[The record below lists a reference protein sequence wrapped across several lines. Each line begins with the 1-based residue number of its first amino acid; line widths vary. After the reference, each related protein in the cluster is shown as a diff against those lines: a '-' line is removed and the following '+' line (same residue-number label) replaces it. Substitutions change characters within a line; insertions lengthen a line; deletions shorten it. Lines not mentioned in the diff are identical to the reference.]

1 MKNANNKEIKIYI
14 DNNDVEETYGEIINF
29 TITQNGNYQD
39 MYCIKSNLLTLTIL
53 TDELDLY
60 DTSLKGLSVIV
71 ENVTDN
77 VTMFNGVI
85 SQTPAAQPYN
95 YEKESFT
102 LYAVD
107 ALKNS
112 WVSNDFP
119 VGQYSVE
126 EVFNMCCGIDNWV
139 YFAFLDIDIQHTIVD
154 VSMITDTTATKE
166 QMMLELAKLLC
177 CQIEITANTVVIKS
191 PLELS
196 NSVPT
201 VYAQYADTN
210 KGLNDCMQS
219 CQIQVV
225 EEKTTT
231 SSSETVIDKK
241 DYVWDSSL
249 NKSVA
254 WNFPLGVQLSAYD
267 SSSVLPIKQRFG
279 LTREPYSA
287 WSGYVFKNK
296 WGDGQD
302 TSDFYSRYQPYL
314 QHDDTGRWE
323 GFTAEQYVSFYRYG
337 TEQNTSYDSSCAK
350 EIQIATDVSTI
361 SMNDERVTDARWLNG
376 EWITVANDS
385 SNYPLLFRSATFND
399 MDEWPSYDAS
409 TMSPTSTPSF
419 KTHTLIIPP
428 SNRKLY
434 VGFDNL
440 NNSYRKALKEE
451 NLSIYFTRTYEVKLQ
466 PYTLYKTKQYLLAHI
481 NLNLLCGEDSGD
493 FNDLP
498 LQTFWSNGNAKLNYL
513 QREGTSYDTIFNT
526 NSSTFA
532 YFDDEYMWKWEID
545 SKAKALVNLR
555 IYKDNTLLKSLEK
568 QSIEIDVDNQNIFS
582 ELSEVDNVNW
592 QTGIENSGY
601 ILAVFDANEVEGAN
615 RLEVDFLGVGD
626 FGGRV
631 FTNTVNFGEG
641 QSVETSTLLKNV
653 KELSCLQYIHYDNN
667 PQYDNMFRSASMQYG
682 TEVFIDKYMI
692 DLSFEF
698 APGYLYEEEEEQNID
713 NQTDVDGNATHDFY
727 WSQADGNFNLSF
739 SNKLNSLISNV
750 TKSTVK
756 VNGSETG
763 YLQKVNCSTYNSS
776 QYSEVFQLATYIDQ
790 FSTPSIVLDLNCST
804 PAKFIDFES
813 TRYRLVSYSYD
824 GVRDRY
830 KNKYIEY
837 KDLTSIDYED

>member
-14 DNNDVEETYGEIINF
+14 DNNDVETEYGEIINF
-29 TITQNGNYQD
+29 TLTQNGNYQD

-60 DTSLKGLSVIV
+60 DTSLKGLSVVV

-77 VTMFNGVI
+77 ITMFRGVI
-85 SQTPAAQPYN
+85 SQTPSAQAYN

-107 ALKNS
+107 SLKND

-119 VGQYSVE
+119 EGQHTIE
-126 EVFNMCCGIDNWV
+126 EAFNLCCGVDNWV

-166 QMMLELAKLLC
+166 QMMVELAKLLC

-201 VYAQYADTN
+201 IYAQYADTN

-225 EEKTTT
+225 EEKSTS

-254 WNFPLGVQLSAYD
+254 WNFPLGVQVCNQFLD
-267 SSSVLPIKQRFG
+267 SDVDKRYG

-287 WSGYVFKNK
+287 WGGYTFKNK
-296 WGDGQD
+296 WGSGED
-302 TSDFYSRYQPYL
+302 TSDYYSRYQPYL
-314 QHDDTGRWE
+314 ETSWGRWV
-323 GFTAEQYVSFYRYG
+323 GFEAEQYVSFYRFG

-350 EIQIATDVSTI
+350 EIQIATDVLTVN
-361 SMNDERVTDARWLNG
+361 MNNQSVTDARWENG
-376 EWITVANDS
+376 AWIELSNDVFRDVASRSAIIYNET
-385 SNYPLLFRSATFND
+385 YPLYN
-399 MDEWPSYDAS
+399 AS
-409 TMSPTSTPSF
+409 TMSPASTPSF

-428 SNRKLY
+428 QNRRLY
-434 VGFDNL
+434 VGYDND
-440 NNSYRKALKEE
+440 NNSYTKALKAE
-451 NLSIYFTRTYEVKLQ
+451 NLSIYFTRSYEVKLQ
-466 PYTLYKTKQYLLAHI
+466 PYTLYKNKQYLLAH
-481 NLNLLCGEDSGD
+481 LNLTMICGENSGSYR
-493 FNDLP
+493 NMSV
-498 LQTFWSNGNAKLNYL
+498 QNFWSNGNSKLNYL
-513 QREGTSYDTIFNT
+513 QRTGTSYDDFFNT

-532 YFDDEYMWKWEID
+532 YFDDEYIWKWEIY

-555 IYKDNTLLKSLEK
+555 IYKDDTLLKTLDK

-582 ELSEVDNVNW
+582 ELSEVDNVTW
-592 QTGIENSGY
+592 HQGLDRGGY
-601 ILAVFDANEVEGAN
+601 ILAVFDANEIEGAN
-615 RLEVDFLGVGD
+615 RLEIDFLGVGD

-631 FTNTVNFGEG
+631 FTNTVQFGEG
-641 QSVETSTLLKNV
+641 QSVEPSMWLKNT

-667 PQYDNMFRSASMQYG
+667 PQYNKMFRDSTNFYG

-698 APGYLYEEEEEQNID
+698 APGYLYEETEQNID

-727 WSQADGNFNLSF
+727 WSQSDGNFNLSF

-763 YLQKVNCSTYNSS
+763 YLQKVNCSAYNSS

-813 TRYRLVSYSYD
+813 NRYRLVSYSYD